1 MRVTTILIILLDVR
15 NELEYSRDEEDIINT
30 SRCVFAIPDDLFCT
44 EMFSNRCTLYSRDP
58 TEYYC
63 FPTAAIILFLFLV
76 HISSTFY
83 YLWIGEEPNIF
94 AMISLTSVAVYIYL
108 IFFLLTFVLVQSV
121 FRLIFHMNSKHFRFL
136 SIFFFTLSL
145 KTEISFV
152 WSCNKFILLQVSHDC
167 VNFRLLVANELSN
180 RIFAVLLAVV
190 FVLAGLWVTLLPPAV
205 RRITIKIDN
214 LPEVQKGFTVAL
226 LSDLHIGPTVGC
238 SKIQKM
244 VNTINLFKPDVI
256 AISGDLADGLV
267 PNLEKAAYPLMN
279 LTSKYG
285 IYFATGK
292 EYILLI
298 ARELVPVIGNH
309 EYLHGNV
316 DEWFVFLKKIK
327 IIPLHN
333 KNKKILVGNSRICIA
348 GSDDL
353 FAEQSRFS
361 GHVMDYKKA
370 LRGCNKNDTT
380 IMLIHQPNAVR
391 IILNDVETAKN
402 IDLILS
408 GHTHGGQ
415 MYVFVPLVYFWNA
428 YFRGLY
434 YNKATGTYVYVSAGV
449 NYFGPP
455 VKIFDG
461 NEIIIIKLV

>member
-1 MRVTTILIILLDVR
+1 MRKILLILLAVFLLSQTIFFVLKCFLTDVPYTVVTR
-15 NELEYSRDEEDIINT
+15 LSII
-30 SRCVFAIPDDLFCT
+30 VFQQFVMIFGSIFIWWNLSAATDDDLPLQP
-44 EMFSNRCTLYSRDP
+44 SYRCWRTI
-58 TEYYC
+58 C
-63 FPTAAIILFLFLV
+63 VQKVVKAAIILFLFLV

-136 SIFFFTLSL
+136 
-145 KTEISFV
+145 
-152 WSCNKFILLQVSHDC
+152 
-167 VNFRLLVANELSN
+167 RLLVANELSN

-285 IYFATGK
+285 IYFAT
-292 EYILLI
+292 
-298 ARELVPVIGNH
+298 GNH

>member
-1 MRVTTILIILLDVR
+1 MTCSVFAECDARVTSANSDVR
-15 NELEYSRDEEDIINT
+15 NELEYNKDEEDIVNT
-30 SRCVFAIPDDLFCT
+30 SRCVFAVPGDLFCT
-44 EMFSNRCTLYSRDP
+44 EMFPNRCTLYSLTDGFVHSYLAFYRTCSVLSDLP
-58 TEYYC
+58 LQPSYRCWRTVC
-63 FPTAAIILFLFLV
+63 VQKFLKAAIILLLFLV

-94 AMISLTSVAVYIYL
+94 AMIALTSVAVYIYL
-108 IFFLLTFVLVQSV
+108 IFFLLTFVLIQSV
-121 FRLIFHMNSKHFRFL
+121 FRRMLRMNSKHFRFL
-136 SIFFFTLSL
+136 
-145 KTEISFV
+145 
-152 WSCNKFILLQVSHDC
+152 
-167 VNFRLLVANELSN
+167 RLLVANELSN
-180 RIFAVLLAVV
+180 RIFAIVLAVV

-205 RRITIKIDN
+205 RRITIEIDN
-214 LPEVQKGFTVAL
+214 LPEAQKGFTVGL

-256 AISGDLADGLV
+256 AISGDLVDGFV
-267 PNLEKAAYPLMN
+267 RNLEKAAYPLMN

-285 IYFATGK
+285 VYFAT
-292 EYILLI
+292 
-298 ARELVPVIGNH
+298 GNH

-348 GSDDL
+348 GTDDL

-361 GHVMDYKKA
+361 GHIMDYKKA

-434 YNKATGTYVYVSAGV
+434 YNKTTGTYVYVSAGV

>member
-1 MRVTTILIILLDVR
+1 MLLDVR
-15 NELEYSRDEEDIINT
+15 NELKYSRDEEDIINT
-30 SRCVFAIPDDLFCT
+30 SRCVFAIPGDLFCT

-136 SIFFFTLSL
+136 
-145 KTEISFV
+145 
-152 WSCNKFILLQVSHDC
+152 
-167 VNFRLLVANELSN
+167 RLLVANELSN

-267 PNLEKAAYPLMN
+267 PDLEKAAYPLMN

-285 IYFATGK
+285 IYFATG
-292 EYILLI
+292 
-298 ARELVPVIGNH
+298 ELVPVIGNH

>member
-1 MRVTTILIILLDVR
+1 MRKILLILLAVFLLSQTIFFVLKCFLTDVPYTVVTR
-15 NELEYSRDEEDIINT
+15 LSII
-30 SRCVFAIPDDLFCT
+30 VFQQFVMIFGSIFIWWNLSAATDDDLPLQP
-44 EMFSNRCTLYSRDP
+44 SYRCWRTI
-58 TEYYC
+58 C
-63 FPTAAIILFLFLV
+63 VQKVVKAAIILFLFLV

-136 SIFFFTLSL
+136 
-145 KTEISFV
+145 
-152 WSCNKFILLQVSHDC
+152 
-167 VNFRLLVANELSN
+167 RLLVANELSN

-244 VNTINLFKPDVI
+244 VNTINLFKP
-256 AISGDLADGLV
+256 
-267 PNLEKAAYPLMN
+267 
-279 LTSKYG
+279 
-285 IYFATGK
+285 
-292 EYILLI
+292 
-298 ARELVPVIGNH
+298 GNH